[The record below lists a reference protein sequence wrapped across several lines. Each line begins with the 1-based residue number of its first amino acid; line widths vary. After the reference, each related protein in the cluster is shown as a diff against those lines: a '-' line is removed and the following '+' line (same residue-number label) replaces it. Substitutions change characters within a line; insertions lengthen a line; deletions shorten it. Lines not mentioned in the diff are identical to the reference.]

1 MCTFNLSLLAH
12 ELCTYYAQFYFIL
25 MRACDEVH
33 FKLHPSFVVPF
44 SFWTLLFCDFFFVS
58 LVRYEH
64 PHQQGKI
71 AKEVYWIRISFVALQ
86 IRNQQMLDNK
96 LGVFCMDEMTF
107 DINRPRWSLHEKY
120 ANEKWMTICFRSKM
134 RTNIDFII
142 RKCVPCCCCCCN
154 GASVVIPFI
163 A

>member
-44 SFWTLLFCDFFFVS
+44 SFWTLLFCDFFLSVWFVMNT
-58 LVRYEH
+58 H
-64 PHQQGKI
+64 TNKGKLPKKFI
-71 AKEVYWIRISFVALQ
+71 GLEFHLVALQ